1 MNTDD
6 ELLKKRFHELSSRA
20 ENRGIY
26 VFSDFLN
33 MYEQSLLHSEI
44 RKNCDLYGGH
54 GDFERAV
61 ACFKPSGEAYYE
73 PQIPVKI
80 LRIAP
85 LSDKFAD
92 DLTHR
97 DFLGSVL
104 ALGIKRETI
113 GDIIISSNRGY
124 IFCLDSVCDYI
135 KDNLC
140 KVRRTSVSCEICD
153 ELPEQ
158 DEKQPQLKNVN
169 VASERLDALIAAV
182 YNISRS
188 KSAELCAGEKV
199 FVNGRLTVSTS
210 AVLKNG
216 DKVSVRGMGR
226 FVFRQITGETK
237 KGRLRAEVEIYR

>member
-1 MNTDD
+1 MKTDD
-6 ELLKKRFHELSSRA
+6 ELLKKRFRELSSRA

-33 MYEQSLLHSEI
+33 MYEQSLLRSEI
-44 RKNCDLYGGH
+44 RGNYELYGGH

-61 ACFKPSGEAYYE
+61 ACFKPSGEAYCE
-73 PQIPVKI
+73 PQVPVKI

-104 ALGIKRETI
+104 ALGIKREML
-113 GDIIISSNRGY
+113 GDIIISGNRGY

-140 KVRRTSVSCEICD
+140 KVRRTSVSCEVCD
-153 ELPEQ
+153 ELPKQ

-169 VASERLDALIAAV
+169 IASERLDALIAAV

-188 KSAELCAGEKV
+188 KSSDLCAGEKV
-199 FVNGRLTVSTS
+199 FINGRLTVSPS
-210 AVLKNG
+210 ATLKYG
-216 DKVSVRGMGR
+216 DTVSVRGVGR
-226 FVFRQITGETK
+226 FVFRQINGETK
-237 KGRLRAEVEIYR
+237 KGRLRAEVDVY